1 LAKPLIKSFNS
12 EEKVMLLKK
21 VMCLIIFTS
30 VSFSAF
36 SSADGQKSK
45 VNWQPVASDKLIRLP
60 VNIIEKRVEQD
71 FNMSPMA
78 SRVSNIE
85 KEMLNTVNK
94 MKALGEQLSSAQDED
109 LLDQRHALLQEK
121 SHYLDLL
128 QESQNLR
135 QRALATKQDLYL
147 NILDKITTKN
157 KSNSSSLGYQLRQ
170 SQKAARAR
178 MEKMITRV
186 DQHLV
191 NGGYDEASP
200 YATEYAT
207 NLDKIN
213 QLKNKISQH
222 SANKSPTLNGI
233 EVTSQEYLRQLL
245 IDVSSEQSLL
255 DQEGLLLSYM
265 ARLVALDANEMEYQM
280 SYGADE
286 MDIKRQET
294 TSPSSVADLFL

>member
-1 LAKPLIKSFNS
+1 
-12 EEKVMLLKK
+12 MLLHK
-21 VMCLIIFTS
+21 VVFLFILTS
-30 VSFSAF
+30 FSFSAM

-45 VNWQPVASDKLIRLP
+45 VSWQPVASDKLIRLP

-94 MKALGEQLSSAQDED
+94 MKVLGEQLSNAQDED
-109 LLDQRHALLQEK
+109 LIEQRHALLQQK

-135 QRALATKQDLYL
+135 QRALVTKQDLYL
-147 NILDKITTKN
+147 NILDKMTAQN
-157 KSNSSSLGYQLRQ
+157 QSNSSSLGYQLRQ
-170 SQKAARAR
+170 SQKAARVR

-222 SANKSPTLNGI
+222 SANKSPTLNGV

-255 DQEGLLLSYM
+255 DQESLLLSYM

-286 MDIKRQET
+286 MEVNRQEI

>member
-1 LAKPLIKSFNS
+1 MF
-12 EEKVMLLKK
+12 LKK
-21 VMCLIIFTS
+21 VLISATFVCL
-30 VSFSAF
+30 SFSAL
-36 SSADGQKSK
+36 SSTSGKESQVS
-45 VNWQPVASDKLIRLP
+45 WQPVASDKLIRLP
-60 VNIIEKRVEQD
+60 VNIIEKRIEQD

-85 KEMLNTVNK
+85 KEMLSTVDN
-94 MKALGEQLSSAQDED
+94 MKTIGEQLANAQDDD
-109 LLDQRHALLQEK
+109 LLDKRHDLLQQK

-128 QESQNLR
+128 QESQALR

-147 NILDKITTKN
+147 NILDKIVAKN
-157 KSNSSSLGYQLRQ
+157 ESNTSSLGFQLRK

-213 QLKNKISQH
+213 QLKNKISKH
-222 SANKSPTLNGI
+222 SANKSPTLNGV

-280 SYGADE
+280 SYGSDE
-286 MDIKRQET
+286 MDVKRQEL
-294 TSPSSVADLFL
+294 TSPSTVADLFL

>member
-1 LAKPLIKSFNS
+1 
-12 EEKVMLLKK
+12 MLLHK
-21 VMCLIIFTS
+21 VVFLFILTS
-30 VSFSAF
+30 FSFSAM

-45 VNWQPVASDKLIRLP
+45 VSWQPVASDKLIRLP

-85 KEMLNTVNK
+85 KEMLNTVNQ
-94 MKALGEQLSSAQDED
+94 MKALGEQLSNAQDED
-109 LLDQRHALLQEK
+109 LIEQRHALLQQK

-128 QESQNLR
+128 QESQSLR

-147 NILDKITTKN
+147 NILDKITAQN

-213 QLKNKISQH
+213 QLKNKISKH
-222 SANKSPTLNGI
+222 SANKSPTLNGV

-286 MDIKRQET
+286 MEVKRQEI